1 MSGASLLRTRW
12 DGLAPREKVLVAGAA
27 AVVAAALVWM
37 VALGPALAT
46 LRTADE
52 QHRALDAQLQ
62 RMRALQLQA
71 QAMQSQPKQ
80 DRDAA
85 LRQLDQSVKQRLGNS
100 ARLVVA
106 GDRATVT
113 LSGTQPDALAQWL
126 TQARV
131 SAHALPSEAH
141 LHRNSSGMWEGT
153 LALTL
158 PR

>member
-1 MSGASLLRTRW
+1 MSRASLLRTRW
-12 DGLAPREKVLVAGAA
+12 EGLAPREKVLVAGAA
-27 AVVAAALVWM
+27 AAVAIVLVWM

-80 DRDAA
+80 NRDAA
-85 LRQLDQSVKQRLGNS
+85 LRQLDLSVKQRLGNS
-100 ARLVVA
+100 ARLVVV

-113 LSGTQPDALAQWL
+113 LSGAQPDALAQWL

-131 SAHALPSEAH
+131 SAHALPNEAH

>member
-1 MSGASLLRTRW
+1 MNRTLLRTRW
-12 DGLAPREKVLVAGAA
+12 EGLALREKMLVAGAA
-27 AVVAAALVWM
+27 ALVAAALVWM

-46 LRTADE
+46 LRTAD
-52 QHRALDAQLQ
+52 QQQRALDAQLQ

-80 DRDAA
+80 NHDAA
-85 LRQLDQSVKQRLGNS
+85 LRQLELSVKQRLGTS

-106 GDRATVT
+106 GERATVT

-141 LHRNSSGMWEGT
+141 LQRSSSGLWEGT
-153 LALTL
+153 LVLAL

>member
-1 MSGASLLRTRW
+1 MNRTLLRTRW
-12 DGLAPREKVLVAGAA
+12 DGLALREKMLVAGAA
-27 AVVAAALVWM
+27 ALVAAALVWM

-46 LRTADE
+46 LRTAD
-52 QHRALDAQLQ
+52 QQQRALDAQLQ

-80 DRDAA
+80 NRDAA
-85 LRQLDQSVKQRLGNS
+85 LRQLELSVKQRLGTS

-106 GDRATVT
+106 GERATVT

-141 LHRNSSGMWEGT
+141 LQRSSSGLWEGT
-153 LALTL
+153 LVLAL

>member
-1 MSGASLLRTRW
+1 MNRTLLRTRW
-12 DGLAPREKVLVAGAA
+12 EGLALREKMLVAGAA
-27 AVVAAALVWM
+27 ALVAAALVWM

-46 LRTADE
+46 LRTAD
-52 QHRALDAQLQ
+52 QQQRALDAQLQ

-80 DRDAA
+80 GRDAA
-85 LRQLDQSVKQRLGNS
+85 LRQLNLSVQQRLGTS

-106 GDRATVT
+106 GERATVT

-141 LHRNSSGMWEGT
+141 LHRNSSGLWEGT

-158 PR
+158 PH